1 MKKRIR
7 KKLHIGEFKH
17 YGNVIAIKTNGN
29 EETAEAIL
37 NKLEPIIDE
46 YSLTVAGGGTGRILM
61 PSRKNNKYIPTLAAT
76 LVTAVAQEQPID
88 QMMFCVYVKGASEVP
103 QAALDAIKDAF
114 DEENVKVGKSINL
127 WHSI

>member
-7 KKLHIGEFKH
+7 RKLHIGEFKQF
-17 YGNVIAIKTNGN
+17 GNVIAFNTDGK
-29 EETAEAIL
+29 EETAEAL
-37 NKLEPIIDE
+37 LDKFERLIDE

-76 LVTAVAQEQPID
+76 LVTAVAQEQPLD

-103 QAALDAIKDAF
+103 QSAIDAIKETFAS
-114 DEENVKVGKSINL
+114 ENVQVGNNVEIWRSV
-127 WHSI
+127 